1 MSPLRRWAD
10 GVRAA
15 VRRRPGLLVA
25 AAGAAVVLLVA
36 LIAWFIVF
44 SGFSQ
49 PVQFVYDSF

>member
-1 MSPLRRWAD
+1 MSRLLRWAD
-10 GVRAA
+10 GVRDA

-25 AAGAAVVLLVA
+25 AAGAAVVALVVLL
-36 LIAWFIVF
+36 AWFIVF